1 MRIYIISAAVLASTA
16 LLLVGAGNAADA
28 RYDRKLAQAAA
39 EIVAGRMGPLRGGF
53 AVDEEP
59 VLFAP
64 PPPQTMRRPARTELS
79 APVPGEWRD
88 GLAIAVEK
96 KSGVSPEL

>member
-1 MRIYIISAAVLASTA
+1 MFGAAMLALTLI
-16 LLLVGAGNAADA
+16 LLMGRAGAADA